1 MKTIGKLA
9 KALDLS
15 VETIRFYERE
25 NLIKQPQKPLSG
37 YRLYDDSIAN
47 QLQFICRAKALG
59 FTLKEIALLMSMD
72 GNCSKVESL
81 GLQKLKIIQSKIS
94 DLKRLEK
101 VIKEMTNS
109 CKANDDQ
116 SHCPIIVSL
125 K

>member
-9 KALDLS
+9 KDLNLS

-25 NLIKQPQKPLSG
+25 HLIKQPQKPLSG
-37 YRLYDDSIAN
+37 YRVYDDAITK

-59 FTLKEIALLMSMD
+59 FTLKEIASLMSMD
-72 GNCSKVESL
+72 GNCSQVESL
-81 GLQKLKIIQSKIS
+81 GLQKLKVIESKIS
-94 DLKRLEK
+94 DLKRLET

-109 CKANDDQ
+109 CKTNDDQ
-116 SHCPIIVSL
+116 SNCPIIDAL